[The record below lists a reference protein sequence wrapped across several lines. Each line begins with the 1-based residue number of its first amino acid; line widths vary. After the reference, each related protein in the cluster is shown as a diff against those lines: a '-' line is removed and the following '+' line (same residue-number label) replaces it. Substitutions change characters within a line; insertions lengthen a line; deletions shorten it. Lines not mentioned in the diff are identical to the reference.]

1 MSSSSRIKR
10 GFDTIFYNYLN
21 VTRIPIQFWF
31 HLRWNE
37 NEITFF
43 PGIILEEIFEDFCFW
58 LLSTEPEKK
67 TVFIPSVC
75 FVVDIKDEANAPL
88 KEVVHDMSATDD
100 VNKVYVH
107 VIYETDVTT
116 STLCLKK
123 EHWTQCT
130 TGNSLV
136 NQCCL
141 IVREACCNIQY
152 SHKLIYIYHLWLC
165 LLQNVLRVI
174 VYSFAQNENW
184 NCCLQKWCTV
194 YSNFTIYNI
203 VHRRWKHY
211 KTICD
216 PWGTHIFIS
225 WSFADDLLRLTIS

>member
-75 FVVDIKDEANAPL
+75 FVVDIKDEANTPL

-130 TGNSLV
+130 AGNSLV

-141 IVREACCNIQY
+141 IVRKACCNIQY

-165 LLQNVLRVI
+165 LLQNGFYKTEKCSPS
-174 VYSFAQNENW
+174 YSLFF
-184 NCCLQKWCTV
+184 WCTV

-216 PWGTHIFIS
+216 PWGTHLFIS